1 MKNFKFAAIFAG
13 LLLSVYTATAHCS
26 VTQFVE
32 YDPITNSGICY
43 MLPYVAQGQLR
54 PTYGTIEATT
64 VTYDSVIIRRSEP
77 SAPFFVDI
85 DTLVNLGTYNQA
97 NDTLRIDCS
106 KWDDGIYCII
116 TISDIVTSDFDCFPL
131 QHYRN
136 EAIFRYTKTHDTQLH
151 ETYTS
156 SVPFELA
163 SNVVQNSLEIVWNNS
178 FEPSNG
184 YIYSVSGQMLHR
196 FEAQTPHES
205 VDVGTLQQG
214 LYILTLQNKYGRN
227 SVWFK
232 KVQ

>member
-32 YDPITNSGICY
+32 YDPITDSGICY

-136 EAIFRYTKTHDTQLH
+136 EAIFRYTKTH
-151 ETYTS
+151 
-156 SVPFELA
+156 
-163 SNVVQNSLEIVWNNS
+163 NSMKHTPHQYRLNWHQMLYKIVWRLFGTTVLNHHTAT
-178 FEPSNG
+178 FTAYRDKC
-184 YIYSVSGQMLHR
+184 YIVSKHKHHTRALM
-196 FEAQTPHES
+196 
-205 VDVGTLQQG
+205 
-214 LYILTLQNKYGRN
+214 
-227 SVWFK
+227 
-232 KVQ
+232 